1 MGRELL
7 IALLMLTE
15 QALIVAT
22 GIGYYFAK
30 GENEKRW
37 KDQRA
42 RGLRS
47 PEHQDCEWTC
57 SLGWLCPPCPLR
69 D

>member
-1 MGRELL
+1 M
-7 IALLMLTE
+7 
-15 QALIVAT
+15 AT

-47 PEHQDCEWTC
+47 PEHQDCEWTRSC
-57 SLGWLCPPCPLR
+57 LALPALPAPR
-69 D
+69 